1 MTVGMVVIVCGS
13 HEGARQRDVSGA
25 LDAWHARRPV
35 SVLIHGDC
43 LDPVDHDACVAAA
56 TASTVMGMEAEGAF
70 PRGLSVD
77 ACARRWAKVQ
87 RSLGRGTVVVHDMPP
102 PAWAYCDGPG
112 LRQAREANH
121 HHRMANELK
130 RYRDAGRDVAVLAFP
145 GGSGTADMV
154 KAAKALGLPVWR
166 AANGEWRRDDGG

>member
-1 MTVGMVVIVCGS
+1 MTVGTVVIVCGS

-25 LDAWHARRPV
+25 IDAWHARRPV
-35 SVLIHGDC
+35 SVMIHGDC
-43 LDPVDHDACVAAA
+43 LDPDPDVCVAAA
-56 TASTVMGMEAEGAF
+56 TASDVIEMESQGRF

-77 ACARRWAKVQ
+77 ACADRWARGWFSACDRVVSHRMPADWYPERQGARK
-87 RSLGRGTVVVHDMPP
+87 GRLDRG
-102 PAWAYCDGPG
+102 AGPK
-112 LRQAREANH
+112 RNR
-121 HHRMANELK
+121 RMANELK

-166 AANGEWRRDDGG
+166 AANGEWRRDGG